1 MYFLGLKTPPT
12 LTLNPSCQDQ
22 NLASFRGPLASI
34 SLSEDLFNTYLY
46 MNIFLFILVCQVCF
60 WYALWTVHVCE
71 MIVQSLEYWMQGKGG
86 HFFFFF
92 FWSGWILGISA
103 VSEKQLHWK

>member
-60 WYALWTVHVCE
+60 WYAL
-71 MIVQSLEYWMQGKGG
+71 
-86 HFFFFF
+86 
-92 FWSGWILGISA
+92 
-103 VSEKQLHWK
+103 